1 MKHPPQRI
9 ALVTAL
15 SLATAAPRAFAQSTL
30 HIGGRTATHGV
41 RNFRPDTQSGPVV
54 IPVETGGTLDAL
66 TSNLGSRCFGWIT
79 PQPDFILRV
88 RANVPAL
95 RFSVVTDASA
105 GGFPSLRDTTLVVN
119 SADGRW
125 HCDDDSGGYPDPRLL
140 LTGAGVGQ
148 YDIWVGSYRSGAVV
162 RGELRVEAVPFVQTG
177 GSTAAL
183 GVRELAADAAP
194 DTLDLQLP
202 SRPAGDIDANTAGAS
217 CLGRVPAQPD
227 LIVRV
232 PSAIPL
238 LRATFTATADT
249 TLLVHT
255 PGGEWRCD
263 DNSEGT
269 NPALYFQNAA
279 VGTYELWVGAKSEGN
294 VTGRLSVTRAPLVET
309 GGSAASM
316 GVREVR
322 ADLQP
327 DPVTLD
333 VPAHPSGS
341 AQGRMISPSCGGVFS
356 ARPDLIVRL
365 PAALPFLRTYAT
377 STVDT
382 VLMVHTP
389 EGSWRCNDDSYGG
402 INPTVDLRDASAG
415 QYEVWLG
422 SYRSGTNLAGQLH
435 LTLSDSRHP

>member
-1 MKHPPQRI
+1 MKNSPLPI
-9 ALVTAL
+9 ALVAAL
-15 SLATAAPRAFAQSTL
+15 SLATFAPTALAQSTL
-30 HIGGRTATHGV
+30 HIGGRSATHGV
-41 RNFRPDTQSGPVV
+41 RNFRPDTQSGPIA
-54 IPVETGGTLDAL
+54 IPVETGGTLNAL
-66 TSNLGSRCFGWIT
+66 TSNLGTRCYGWVT
-79 PQPDFILRV
+79 PQPDLILRV
-88 RANVPAL
+88 RGNVPAL
-95 RFSVVTDASA
+95 RFSVVTDSAA
-105 GGFPSLRDTTLVVN
+105 GGFPSRRDTTLVIN

-140 LTGAGVGQ
+140 LTSAGVGQ
-148 YDIWVGSYRSGAVV
+148 YDIWVGSYSSGAVV

-177 GSTAAL
+177 GSTATL
-183 GVRELAADAAP
+183 GVRELAAEAAP
-194 DTLDLQLP
+194 DTLDLPLP
-202 SRPAGDIDANTAGAS
+202 SRPAGDIDASTAGTS

-227 LIVRV
+227 LIVRL

-238 LRATFTATADT
+238 LRATFAATTDT

-255 PGGEWRCD
+255 PEGHWRCD
-263 DNSEGT
+263 DNSEGN

-279 VGTYELWVGAKSEGN
+279 AGTYELWVGAKSDGA

-309 GGSAASM
+309 GGTAATL
-316 GVREVR
+316 GLREVR

-327 DPVTLD
+327 DPLTLE
-333 VPAHPSGS
+333 VPDHPSGS
-341 AQGRMISPSCGGVFS
+341 AQGRMVSPSCNGVVS
-356 ARPDLIVRL
+356 SRPDLIVRL

-377 STVDT
+377 STTDT

-415 QYEVWLG
+415 QYEIWLG
-422 SYRSGTNLAGQLH
+422 SYRTGSNFAGQLH